1 MSRSLSWI
9 DPEALAASLARA
21 GVDTG
26 GRTGTAARRPGAER
40 SSSTAPEMPQVYL
53 RGQIP
58 SHLAEFK
65 GTPAGHSAVG
75 APPSGNASSAE
86 SSSAYGAPSHAASSQ
101 GPAPARHG
109 VPAVGSMA
117 AEPTTVA
124 AAKASA
130 AALEEVEIEA
140 FEPPASRLHA
150 RLEAFMEWVER
161 QVHCHEIFIVD
172 EEGLVLMERNSD
184 PTLIA
189 VSSYFLN
196 FNERIRSSLGAQSAG
211 SVSLDLKGGQTL
223 HVVQAE
229 TRLGPHAL
237 GFTISQPLRRE
248 VTESFRSSLPIVF
261 GQEPS

>member
-9 DPEALAASLARA
+9 DPAALAASLARA
-21 GVDTG
+21 GV
-26 GRTGTAARRPGAER
+26 GTQQRPAQA
-40 SSSTAPEMPQVYL
+40 SMPSPVM
-53 RGQIP
+53 
-58 SHLAEFK
+58 
-65 GTPAGHSAVG
+65 
-75 APPSGNASSAE
+75 PSGGPPAAAPTVPDTVPVSAE
-86 SSSAYGAPSHAASSQ
+86 APT
-101 GPAPARHG
+101 
-109 VPAVGSMA
+109 V
-117 AEPTTVA
+117 EPTTVA
-124 AAKASA
+124 AAQASA
-130 AALEEVEIEA
+130 ARASARARQAADDLNGVEIEP
-140 FEPPASRLHA
+140 FEAPASRLHA

-161 QVHCHEIFIVD
+161 QVRCHEIFIVD

-196 FNERIRSSLGAQSAG
+196 FNERIRSSLGAQSEG
-211 SVSLDLKGGQTL
+211 SIAIDLAEGQTL

-237 GFTISQPLRRE
+237 GFTISQPLRRK